1 LRNPQ
6 RSAVEVLR
14 TLKFGVKVVLNE
26 EDLKKLKLKVGFTGL
41 IDKQPQTGT
50 VGVEGC
56 FADNQTTGIQV
67 EKYSSTLS

>member
-1 LRNPQ
+1 
-6 RSAVEVLR
+6 
-14 TLKFGVKVVLNE
+14 LNE

-50 VGVEGC
+50 TGVEGC

-67 EKYSSTLS
+67 EKYSSTLSSSFMKFHRSRVRPSAPRSTAGM